1 MNARDNTPLRSKI
14 AAHLDVVREADAN
27 AIGKAIGL
35 SARPSVVIKEL
46 NAMRTDAL
54 IECER
59 RGKGKDIV
67 YWLSV
72 PAAEI
77 QAAPQD
83 GVARTLPDGIREG
96 SRGSQIWRLLTASDV
111 ALTAKEI
118 ASKLHCV
125 KGQIDPLLTKMYGD
139 RLITRAKN
147 ADGFYSYEI
156 AAEDDGCPASDPDCL
171 EDANACHDDC
181 KPVCADI
188 PAPQYTPDAVGFDPV
203 KRAEAE
209 KSRAAELQ
217 QDVSGLMSVIYDV
230 RVAIGDPEGKV
241 MLGELAQ
248 HVAEALK
255 LSGEK
260 LDHERGVS
268 RAACSSLAAV
278 ARHLCLPADAVG
290 HRPIIDAIEG
300 FRGEHDETVRQFAI
314 LKARHDDY
322 EQAIANIHRACGDAG
337 IAEGHVAERVVK
349 LAETVKVLRDT
360 VHKITEGD
368 DGAVDVLQA
377 ASGFVVLA
385 SKRKPRRLKKPE
397 IAREAAL
404 SAIRSG
410 AQRATVF
417 ALVPV
422 GEARRGAEWRDS

>member
-1 MNARDNTPLRSKI
+1 MPPADPALLAKANKMLSERLARVAHVLR
-14 AAHLDVVREADAN
+14 
-27 AIGKAIGL
+27 GCGL
-35 SARPSVVIKEL
+35 P
-46 NAMRTDAL
+46 AL
-54 IECER
+54 
-59 RGKGKDIV
+59 
-67 YWLSV
+67 
-72 PAAEI
+72 AEI
-77 QAAPQD
+77 GCGEDLQMAA
-83 GVARTLPDGIREG
+83 
-96 SRGSQIWRLLTASDV
+96 
-111 ALTAKEI
+111 
-118 ASKLHCV
+118 
-125 KGQIDPLLTKMYGD
+125 
-139 RLITRAKN
+139 
-147 ADGFYSYEI
+147 
-156 AAEDDGCPASDPDCL
+156 AA
-171 EDANACHDDC
+171 
-181 KPVCADI
+181 
-188 PAPQYTPDAVGFDPV
+188 
-203 KRAEAE
+203 
-209 KSRAAELQ
+209 
-217 QDVSGLMSVIYDV
+217 
-230 RVAIGDPEGKV
+230 
-241 MLGELAQ
+241 
-248 HVAEALK
+248 
-255 LSGEK
+255 LSGAYQAQLAE

-268 RAACSSLAAV
+268 SAACSSLAAV